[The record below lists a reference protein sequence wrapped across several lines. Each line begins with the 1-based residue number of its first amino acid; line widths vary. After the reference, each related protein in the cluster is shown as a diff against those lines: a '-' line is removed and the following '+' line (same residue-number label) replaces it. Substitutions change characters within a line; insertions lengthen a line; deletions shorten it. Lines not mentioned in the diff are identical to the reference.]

1 MVLFYIKPAYFTHAH
16 SVRIVSTSRARID
29 GWGGVGDE
37 NLFHLVTQGHNV
49 GGDRVGKRGVTKG
62 CTYLPT
68 VGW

>member
-1 MVLFYIKPAYFTHAH
+1 MFLYHVFCNMQMFKRLLKHHVAEW
-16 SVRIVSTSRARID
+16 ARID

-37 NLFHLVTQGHNV
+37 NLFHLITQGHNV